1 MPKTKF
7 INLVSANSKR
17 ILEEVNQNYEKVTA
31 EKETVDEDALKEYIV
46 SYLAIYQLEKNNQ
59 PINEDSFN
67 HKYNEIVIDAP
78 DSISEIAEHYM
89 GKGNELFDLLDYETA
104 KVNDIYERCKN
115 KDASPDYDQF
125 KFMSNTEV
133 ALKELEYEDNIKIC
147 NEGEKKIA
155 DIAAPAQ
162 ALIDEMNTLPEDKKN
177 LAGFKKM
184 KAALVNLS
192 KFGTTE
198 YKYKTKDGEIK
209 NAPENDK
216 LNPLLAVAAFNDI
229 LSAANDFYREN
240 KPLCTKIMG
249 EIWKKQKEH
258 KQYLSI
264 DSNSTKKK
272 CERGLTLIGGEKA
285 IRNMSEAKV
294 TPQQD
299 YVLRT
304 TKAWDMVRDVRR
316 QHEDGKL
323 SWFRGSSQYKDV
335 GTQLNSVFNDWQQM
349 LNKEGEIQKSGQ
361 SRVNDQNELKQR
373 VNGIIS
379 KLKTLKEKDKAYF
392 DHKVTDGQFLKGT
405 NKNADKRIAIVD
417 NIDKF
422 ADYLL
427 ETMNRKLNII
437 DGKIAE
443 MTQKNNE
450 EVDQNLI
457 IEGLPEV
464 NDNKIINQPKDYIFM
479 APKKEENIKNNE
491 SEDDEEL
498 EININPKNEDD
509 KNIDEEEELAIDI
522 SGKNKKNDDDELD
535 DEDIK
540 EEPEKENNKN
550 DNNIII
556 EEEPKEIVKPKT
568 DYEKAK
574 EFLDKKRSDAQEEL
588 KKATENGAK
597 LEKPV
602 MNAHLAAITTASFA
616 MSCISGSG
624 NKEKNTLHI
633 SPSNMD
639 ENLYTT
645 FLKNTVKSKSF
656 KNMVNKTDE
665 KTLYDQAV
673 FDKGQN
679 LYSNHQSFKAL
690 EKNSDL
696 NKNKGSSSNLDKK
709 TLDETRNSLGIK

>member
-1 MPKTKF
+1 
-7 INLVSANSKR
+7 
-17 ILEEVNQNYEKVTA
+17 
-31 EKETVDEDALKEYIV
+31 
-46 SYLAIYQLEKNNQ
+46 
-59 PINEDSFN
+59 
-67 HKYNEIVIDAP
+67 
-78 DSISEIAEHYM
+78 
-89 GKGNELFDLLDYETA
+89 
-104 KVNDIYERCKN
+104 
-115 KDASPDYDQF
+115 
-125 KFMSNTEV
+125 
-133 ALKELEYEDNIKIC
+133 
-147 NEGEKKIA
+147 
-155 DIAAPAQ
+155 
-162 ALIDEMNTLPEDKKN
+162 MNTLPEDKKN

-198 YKYKTKDGEIK
+198 FKYTTKDGEIK

-216 LNPLLAVAAFNDI
+216 LSPLLAVTAFNDI

-240 KPLCTKIMG
+240 KTLCTKIMG

-349 LNKEGEIQKSGQ
+349 LNKEADIQKSGK
-361 SRVNDQNELKQR
+361 SRVNDQNELKER
-373 VNGIIS
+373 VNGIIT
-379 KLKTLKEKDKAYF
+379 KLNTLKQKDKAYF

-443 MTQKNNE
+443 MTQKKNE
-450 EVDQNLI
+450 ELDQDLI
-457 IEGLPEV
+457 IEGLPVE
-464 NDNKIINQPKDYIFM
+464 NDNKIIEQPKDYIFM
-479 APKKEENIKNNE
+479 APNKEENIKNNE
-491 SEDDEEL
+491 LEDDEEL
-498 EININPKNEDD
+498 EININPKKEDEKD
-509 KNIDEEEELAIDI
+509 IDEEEELAIDI
-522 SGKNKKNDDDELD
+522 SGNNKKNDDDELD

-540 EEPEKENNKN
+540 EEPEKENIKN
-550 DNNIII
+550 DNNIIIEQAENNNNIII

-645 FLKNTVKSKSF
+645 FLKNTIKSKSF

-673 FDKGQN
+673 YDKGQN

-696 NKNKGSSSNLDKK
+696 NKNKGSGNLDKK
-709 TLDETRNSLGIK
+709 TLDETRNMLGIK